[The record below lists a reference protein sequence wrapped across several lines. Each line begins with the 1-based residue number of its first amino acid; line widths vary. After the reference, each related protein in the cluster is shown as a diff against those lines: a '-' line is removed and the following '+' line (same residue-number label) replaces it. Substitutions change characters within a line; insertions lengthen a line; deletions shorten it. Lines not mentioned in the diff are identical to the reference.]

1 MVSIVCFLPGRSTEI
16 HYPAAFAGGI
26 IMSQISVNGLTFCYE
41 GSFDNIFEDL
51 SFSIDTDWK
60 LGFIGRNGKGKTT
73 FLNILMGKYAY
84 TGSVSASVR
93 FEYFPYQLSDEQ
105 INMPASE
112 FIADIKPDC
121 EEWRVI
127 RELSLLSEEADI
139 LYRPFKTLSH
149 GERTKVMLAVLF
161 SGENDFLLI
170 DEPTNHLDSNAREI
184 VKEYLASKNGFIL
197 VSHNR
202 DLLDHCIDHVLVL
215 NRKSID
221 VQNGNF
227 SVWWENKQ
235 RRDNFAIAENEKH
248 KKEIKKM
255 RQSAK
260 RTAEWADKSERT
272 KIGFDPIKEH
282 DRSISARAYIGAKT
296 KKMQKRVKE
305 MQNRIAH
312 EIEEKEGLLS
322 DIERTAEL
330 KLSPLDHH
338 KNILVNVR
346 DYSFRYNDADHPILN
361 QLTFDVKKGDR
372 IALVGQNGCGKST
385 LIKRILQRAGMD
397 SELGDF
403 TESGE
408 LEVASGLIISSVSQD
423 TSFLHGSIWDF
434 CEEKGLDRTMFGALL
449 RQLDLE
455 RVQFTKNM
463 EDFSEGQKKKV
474 LIASSLLTPAHL
486 YIWDEP
492 LNYID
497 IFSRMQIEKLLNE
510 YQPTLLFVEH
520 DVRFRELVA
529 NNTLALSSEQKFRQ

>member
-248 KKEIKKM
+248 KKEIKKL

-474 LIASSLLTPAHL
+474 LIASSLLTSAHL

-497 IFSRMQIEKLLNE
+497 IFSRMQIEKLLNA

-529 NNTLALSSEQKFRQ
+529 NKTLALSSEQKFRQ